1 LTRAWRLVASK
12 FADRIF
18 SGGSAYRQGGRWNS
32 PGRAVVYMSENLSLC
47 TLESL
52 VHMVQMPMMNG
63 FKYVWVDIPK
73 ELITDIGIMDLPADW
88 SAVPAQRS
96 TRQIGDRWFDSR
108 SYPVLKVPS
117 TVIPVE
123 HNYAINPSHPDFKE
137 LRIGGIRDFEFDARL
152 LKTLKKSSQVR
163 ME

>member
-1 LTRAWRLVASK
+1 LIRAWRLAASK

-18 SGGSAYRQGGRWNS
+18 SGGGAYRQGGRWNS
-32 PGRAVVYMSENLSLC
+32 PGRSVVYLSEHLSLC

-52 VHMVQMPMMNG
+52 VHMVQMPMMKS
-63 FKYVWVDIPK
+63 FKCVWMDIPK
-73 ELITDIGIMDLPADW
+73 ELITEIGIKDLPPDW

-96 TRQIGDRWFDSR
+96 TRQIGDRWIDSR

-123 HNYAINPSHPDFKE
+123 HNFAVNPSHPDFKQ
-137 LRIGGIRDFEFDARL
+137 LRIGEIRDFEFDVRL
-152 LKTLKKSSQVR
+152 LKNIEK
-163 ME
+163 